1 MANRQS
7 IPGINTNVNS
17 VLVSS
22 KMQAANM
29 QSPWRQPDVG
39 GLMQGIAK
47 VAGQYYE
54 AEKEAAFK
62 RLDLE
67 ADKFQY
73 EELEEIRM
81 ATSNEQIPQI
91 EQNFQARV
99 NEAFSQDSWGQK
111 WLKERSE
118 LYFAANGR
126 DVMRHGLAKQH
137 ELGVLELNKTIGAWT
152 DNISG
157 SAPDKAKVLIGDM
170 NSFIDA
176 SPILSPEEKQKTK
189 ENALKMALQR
199 QIGANPATALTMLS
213 DDSYKWGE
221 AGIDVNQYKES
232 ALASAKDAGKRRI
245 INQINAN
252 HAAAT
257 ELINLSSERRL
268 SLDEI
273 NARVPESSADLRQL
287 LYHMNGYSKSDI
299 ENGGIKLTEEQK
311 AETAAGIYNTL
322 ALLRSNPKATIEDWQ
337 NLENDIY
344 RAMTVKAMPLK
355 EGKGLLD
362 DIAAPYMESYQN
374 ETSGYDNSS
383 WGGDDVG
390 YAAINTYIDEFVL
403 PNQPDED
410 DFKGNKALYKKIKA
424 QNDRTRVKIYQTYNA
439 ELLKSIA
446 AYNQEYPDAGITIA
460 NLNNQLDGV
469 KNKIYNQ
476 ASAET
481 IRTYNEVNY
490 TRLRALK
497 PEDQP
502 NGVLDGG
509 FIFRNNNSFSR
520 SKDGIPVTQ
529 GEFTA
534 VTKKGL
540 FHYGLTPTG
549 EVKKITYAKYREFG
563 GK

>member
-39 GLMQGIAK
+39 GLMQGITK
-47 VAGQYYE
+47 VAGQYYQ

-170 NSFIDA
+170 NNFIDA

-189 ENALKMALQR
+189 ENATNMALER
-199 QIGANPATALTMLS
+199 LASSNPNTAIALLKDETFTRGKNIDAKGKIDSLIKKQFADMRFQEQVKIFNNERELSEKLDDMPSDEALRLLEENEGNVSKKYFKAKETALLSAKGITAETRAATAQGILLDIATLDKNDEVSYLNGAQNILTRIEEDYARGEISLS
-213 DDSYKWGE
+213 DKKSLTAQIYREQGKQVDYLKTNEDDDTWWRWG
-221 AGIDVNQYKES
+221 DFTY
-232 ALASAKDAGKRRI
+232 KDANEFIEENSSSFGNNGK
-245 INQINAN
+245 
-252 HAAAT
+252 
-257 ELINLSSERRL
+257 
-268 SLDEI
+268 
-273 NARVPESSADLRQL
+273 
-287 LYHMNGYSKSDI
+287 M
-299 ENGGIKLTEEQK
+299 
-311 AETAAGIYNTL
+311 
-322 ALLRSNPKATIEDWQ
+322 
-337 NLENDIY
+337 
-344 RAMTVKAMPLK
+344 
-355 EGKGLLD
+355 LLD
-362 DIAAPYMESYQN
+362 YFRAINDGGE
-374 ETSGYDNSS
+374 YDNKQKR
-383 WGGDDVG
+383 
-390 YAAINTYIDEFVL
+390 AI
-403 PNQPDED
+403 
-410 DFKGNKALYKKIKA
+410 
-424 QNDRTRVKIYQTYNA
+424 
-439 ELLKSIA
+439 LKSIIDKQKQKDLMVA
-446 AYNQEYPDAGITIA
+446 VNENSVSKMKMPEIGTVVSGYRYKGGNVNDQNSWE
-460 NLNNQLDGV
+460 
-469 KNKIYNQ
+469 KI
-476 ASAET
+476 
-481 IRTYNEVNY
+481 
-490 TRLRALK
+490 
-497 PEDQP
+497 
-502 NGVLDGG
+502 
-509 FIFRNNNSFSR
+509 
-520 SKDGIPVTQ
+520 
-529 GEFTA
+529 
-534 VTKKGL
+534 
-540 FHYGLTPTG
+540 
-549 EVKKITYAKYREFG
+549 
-563 GK
+563 